1 LKDLKKKI
9 VLGTWSLSGDLG
21 PVKTKH
27 TYQLIDYS
35 IKKGLKEFD
44 IAPTY
49 GFGKIDKIFSDFKKE
64 KIKINT
70 KIGYDKNR
78 KKNFSISV
86 LTKSVYTS
94 YNYHGKLNTVFLH
107 NPRNEIKD
115 WNKIIDFMKG
125 LKEKNITRYTGISLA
140 RDYYPDIN
148 ILNEFDIIQDEVN
161 ILRRSSLL
169 NKKNKFKLMA
179 RSPLATGILSNKF
192 NINSKFSKQDY
203 RYSWLRGKRKKIILS
218 QIDGLKKIFGKDI
231 TNTSYSYLLHNNNID
246 KIIFGFKDIL
256 QLENILKIT
265 TLKKLSK
272 KKINLLLALDKK
284 NYLLKHKDIELLY

>member
-1 LKDLKKKI
+1 MKDLKKKI

-115 WNKIIDFMKG
+115 WNKIINFMKN
-125 LKEKNITRYTGISLA
+125 LKEKKVIKYMGISLA
-140 RDYYPDIN
+140 RDYYPESS
-148 ILNEFDIIQDEVN
+148 ILKEFDIIQDEIN
-161 ILRRSSLL
+161 ILRSGSLL
-169 NKKNKFKLMA
+169 NKKNNFKLMA

-203 RYSWLRGKRKKIILS
+203 RYSWLRGKRKKIIIS
-218 QIDGLKKIFGKDI
+218 QLDDLKKIFGKDI
-231 TNTSYSYLLHNNNID
+231 MNASYSYLLHNNNID
-246 KIIFGFKDIL
+246 QIIFGFKDFL
-256 QLENILKIT
+256 QLENIFKIT
-265 TLKKLSK
+265 SLKKLSK
-272 KKINLLLALDKK
+272 KKINLFRALEIRNYSSKNKK
-284 NYLLKHKDIELLY
+284 LLY